1 MRTPR
6 IPLPRLT
13 CLLLALMAM
22 LLQAAPQEAA
32 PQQGAPQDAAPRE
45 NATGPAAEQEIFSQ
59 VDEML
64 AVVTEIT
71 GFQAR
76 KPILRE
82 LITREGIRKLVETRL
97 DEETTPEEI
106 RLEELFLKKFGLVD
120 PDFDLAAQMVDVLTE
135 QAAALYDFKTKKLYL
150 ATWTSP
156 DLREFSLVHELVHAL
171 QDQHFNLR
179 KYVES
184 AAGSDADLARMAV
197 VEGQASW
204 VMTEYVMRQSGRSLA
219 DNRFLAVAAAA
230 ASRVEAQEFPVFA
243 STPLFLRE
251 TLLFPYTWGMLFQ
264 QSVVEKYKTAG
275 FAEIFRRPPASSQ
288 QILDPEVYFAGRIP
302 VKPVLPKVKLGRAYK
317 KVGEGQVGQLE
328 HSILIRK
335 FIDEQVAKDF
345 SPKWRGGSFVL
356 LEPKSKQGAVL
367 VYASEW
373 EDAEAATRYFDLYK
387 RIIQQK
393 LEPVGF
399 DTEASDRVTGRGKG
413 GGFRLSRQGAVVTS
427 IEGLPDDKL
436 N

>member
-1 MRTPR
+1 MRMPR
-6 IPLPRLT
+6 IPPPRLA
-13 CLLLALMAM
+13 CLLLALIVT
-22 LLQAAPQEAA
+22 LLQAAPQEATLQEVA
-32 PQQGAPQDAAPRE
+32 PQQTAPAE
-45 NATGPAAEQEIFSQ
+45 NAASPALEQEIFSQ
-59 VDEML
+59 VDKML
-64 AVVTEIT
+64 AAVTEIT

-76 KPILRE
+76 KPISRE

-97 DEETTPEEI
+97 DEESTPEEI

-120 PDFDLAAQMVDVLTE
+120 LDFDLAAQMVDVLTE
-135 QAAALYDFKTKKLYL
+135 QAAALYDFQTKKLYL

-156 DLREFSLVHELVHAL
+156 DMREFSLVHELVHAL
-171 QDQHFNLR
+171 QDQEFNLR

-184 AAGSDADLARMAV
+184 KAGSDADMARMAV

-219 DNRFLAVAAAA
+219 TSRFLAVAAAA
-230 ASRVEAQEFPVFA
+230 ASRVEAQDYPVFSSA
-243 STPLFLRE
+243 PLFLRE

-264 QSVVEKYKTAG
+264 QSVIEKYKSAG
-275 FAEIFRRPPASSQ
+275 FAEIFRRPPTSSQ
-288 QILDPEVYFAGRIP
+288 QILDPEVYFAGR
-302 VKPVLPKVKLGRAYK
+302 KPTKPDLPKLALGRAYK
-317 KVGEGQVGQLE
+317 KVAEGQVGQLE

-335 FIDEQVAKDF
+335 FIEEKVAKEF
-345 SPKWRGGSFVL
+345 SPKWRGGRYIL

-373 EDAEAATRYFDLYK
+373 EDAQAAARFFELYK
-387 RIIQQK
+387 QVVQRK
-393 LEPVGF
+393 LEPAAF
-399 DTEASDRVTGRGKG
+399 DTTTSGMVTGRGKG